1 MYRDNG
7 LGAATRVQN
16 SHMYRIDKI
25 RKFEEDKIVN
35 EQDIKE
41 KREIAQYYHRKFNS
55 KPYQLTYYNIVEC
68 SEAYLRFSPKVELVL
83 FLERKLTFKR

>member
-16 SHMYRIDKI
+16 SHLYRIDKI

-41 KREIAQYYHRKFNS
+41 KERLHSIITGN
-55 KPYQLTYYNIVEC
+55 LTVSLIN
-68 SEAYLRFSPKVELVL
+68 
-83 FLERKLTFKR
+83 